1 MKASFKEFININ
13 DLPVPPVEITKKLE
27 ENVLSLDEINRVL
40 MKENDG
46 LRKENDDLRKEN
58 DELKKKLEN
67 SMTVIFTTS
76 DQNVFCSL
84 ICNKND
90 DFKTIEDRFFEKHP
104 DYKEPENIFSVQ
116 KRNIDRSKT
125 LEENSIGDGDLITL
139 NKEIE

>member
-1 MKASFKEFININ
+1 MKRSFKEFININ

-90 DFKTIEDRFFEKHP
+90 DFKTVEKRFYEKYQ
-104 DYKEPENIFSVQ
+104 DYGEKENSFSV
-116 KRNIDRSKT
+116 KNRSIDKSKT
-125 LEENSIGDGDLITL
+125 LEENSIGDSDLITL
-139 NKEIE
+139 NKDIE

>member
-1 MKASFKEFININ
+1 MKRSFKEFININ

-90 DFKTIEDRFFEKHP
+90 DFKTVEKRFYEKYQ
-104 DYKEPENIFSVQ
+104 DYGEKENSFSV
-116 KRNIDRSKT
+116 KNRSIDKSKT
-125 LEENSIGDGDLITL
+125 LEENSIRDSDLITL
-139 NKEIE
+139 NE